1 MQKENKRE
9 ICHQLIEAA
18 PKNRFRTIYRY
29 LYWCSSIVILSM
41 ALGIVSTKQTQ
52 PFYSWVENT
61 RLESFGRYVAGLILE
76 QDSKSKEDNF
86 SSSLN
91 TEEKAL
97 YKKRRIRLLQ
107 SRQIDLERHM
117 LSPRDKRLLIKFPS
131 MNPQVTSSFII
142 LTNENLP
149 LSQQFRATIQT
160 LEKSFKALFS
170 LKQPEKKRV
179 HICFFN
185 NRASYIAS
193 INKDFG
199 FRAFHTTLGYYSPID
214 DCIYFFSRK
223 RSRSSMEVLRAYEL
237 KIDEKS
243 KLYSK
248 RQLTRDKELIQI
260 EVLNYL
266 QELDRDTLCTL
277 RHEAAHRLAH
287 LHDLHSR
294 RGFEKLWL
302 IEGIAQYFETSIPG
316 ETRKSKK
323 ALLLTYKK
331 NHKLLDWPKLI
342 NSNNDNFGSPQNISK
357 QLAYAQSW
365 LLVGYLFREHK
376 EAFLKFIDHQKNT
389 SILARPQNDLSI
401 LCKYLKISPEE
412 LVHELTVSIEKL

>member
-9 ICHQLIEAA
+9 ISYQLIEAA

-41 ALGIVSTKQTQ
+41 ALGIVSTKKTQ
-52 PFYSWVENT
+52 PFYSWIQNT
-61 RLESFGRYVAGLILE
+61 RLESFGRYVAGLIQE
-76 QDSKSKEDNF
+76 QDSKSKEGDF
-86 SSSLN
+86 YSSLN
-91 TEEKAL
+91 TEEEAL
-97 YKKRRIRLLQ
+97 YNKRRIQLLQ
-107 SRQIDLERHM
+107 SRQIDLERHT
-117 LSPRDKRLLIKFPS
+117 LSPRDKRLFIKLPS
-131 MNPQVTSSFII
+131 MNPQITSSFII
-142 LTNENLP
+142 LTNENMP
-149 LSQQFRATIQT
+149 LSQQFRATVKT

-170 LKQPEKKRV
+170 LKRPEKQRV

-185 NRASYIAS
+185 NRASYITS

-199 FRAFHTTLGYYSPID
+199 PRAFHTTLGHYSPID

-223 RSRSSMEVLRAYEL
+223 RSRSSMEVLKAYEL

-243 KLYSK
+243 KLYSRRK
-248 RQLTRDKELIQI
+248 LTRYKELVQM

-266 QELDRDTLCTL
+266 RELDRNTLRTL

-316 ETRKSKK
+316 EVRKS
-323 ALLLTYKK
+323 
-331 NHKLLDWPKLI
+331 
-342 NSNNDNFGSPQNISK
+342 
-357 QLAYAQSW
+357 
-365 LLVGYLFREHK
+365 
-376 EAFLKFIDHQKNT
+376 
-389 SILARPQNDLSI
+389 
-401 LCKYLKISPEE
+401 
-412 LVHELTVSIEKL
+412 